1 MYFKPINPIRKVG
14 IIISEMIQSIPRPLV
29 KTNQWIIVVS
39 VLLTWILGQEW
50 ILLVPFIS
58 GMLGLLFDFNSVMKI
73 ARLFLRKDPKSYIPE
88 DWEQQQFNQ
97 KIAVSCLGIG
107 FISFIIGW
115 DTLGYIFTILVAVAA
130 FVAILG
136 FCVGCFI
143 HFQWKQYKFRRMQ
156 H

>member
-1 MYFKPINPIRKVG
+1 MIR
-14 IIISEMIQSIPRPLV
+14 SIPRPLV
-29 KTNQWIIVVS
+29 KTNQWIIVLS
-39 VLLTWILGQEW
+39 VVLTWITGQKW
-50 ILLVPFIS
+50 ILLVPFFA
-58 GMLGLLFDFNSVMKI
+58 GLLGLLFNFNPIMQMAK
-73 ARLFLRKDPKSYIPE
+73 LFLRKKPQAYIPE

-115 DTLGYIFTILVAVAA
+115 DTLGYIFTIFVAVAA